1 MNGMHMTAAIC
12 AANRKRSDHVSSQPC
27 AILSSRAASKAVSD
41 MDTLATKVQGGRN
54 GDPCSSH
61 LPARLRL
68 PNLHAVLGS
77 RDGHCAVRVLS
88 TRVESDRMGTKPQE
102 VRRCSRGSTSPGSRG
117 PRGPPGE
124 TRFHDRRQ
132 TITVSPAITATNW
145 AG

>member
-1 MNGMHMTAAIC
+1 MNGMPMTAAIC

-68 PNLHAVLGS
+68 PNLHAFLGS

-102 VRRCSRGSTSPGSRG
+102 VR
-117 PRGPPGE
+117 
-124 TRFHDRRQ
+124 
-132 TITVSPAITATNW
+132 
-145 AG
+145 